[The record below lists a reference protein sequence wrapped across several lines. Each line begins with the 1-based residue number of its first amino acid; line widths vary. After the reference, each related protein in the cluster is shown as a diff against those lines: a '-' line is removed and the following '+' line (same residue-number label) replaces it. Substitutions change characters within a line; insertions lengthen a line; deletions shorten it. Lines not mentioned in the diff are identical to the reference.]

1 MFYIDILRDFLALLR
16 DTPNTPVDNQLIK
29 NCTATSDKNSLAALL
44 LNKMTTH
51 LSY

>member
-1 MFYIDILRDFLALLR
+1 MFYIDILRDFLALLS
-16 DTPNTPVDNQLIK
+16 DMPNTPVDNQLIK

-44 LNKMTTH
+44 LNQMTTH